1 MTRYCARAVL
11 LLFLLLNLTACTSLR
26 SIGPVSPRQFI
37 ELDQPDHVR
46 VTMPG
51 GVQEQLANPLVVGD
65 ELVGKRWSSWAFIRQ
80 FRLTDDLSIPLADI
94 ITLEVG
100 RPDIGRTVLLGLGLV
115 AGFVFAFTLNW
126 K

>member
-1 MTRYCARAVL
+1 MFAATRHIPLQHAQALLMIVLSAWVLPGAIRAQTLENPPQEGVV
-11 LLFLLLNLTACTSLR
+11 ADVPSL
-26 SIGPVSPRQFI
+26 
-37 ELDQPDHVR
+37 DD
-46 VTMPG
+46 
-51 GVQEQLANPLVVGD
+51 
-65 ELVGKRWSSWAFIRQ
+65 LVGKRWSSWAFIRQ

-115 AGFVFAFTLNW
+115 AGFVFTFTLNW